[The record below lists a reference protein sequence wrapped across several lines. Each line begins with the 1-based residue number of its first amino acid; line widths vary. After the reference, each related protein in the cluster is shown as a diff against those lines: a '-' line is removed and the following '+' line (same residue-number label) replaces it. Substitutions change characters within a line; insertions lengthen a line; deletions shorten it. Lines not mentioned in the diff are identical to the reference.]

1 MKFRYIGYV
10 ALAFLLSS
18 SVSSC
23 DKFLDR
29 PTEDGYNIDNFY
41 QNDDQCFQAVN
52 VLYNSP
58 WFDFQRG
65 LIYVGECM
73 SGNYFW
79 DTTGVPY
86 MQYSVNSSDEILV
99 NMSAS
104 LWSVNAYCNTIL
116 ENINNSKGDISE
128 EAKLTCKGECLVW
141 KAMAYFY
148 LVRIFGDVP
157 IIHNN
162 TEEINA
168 GNYNN
173 VYKVKSKNVYE
184 YIVMTLKQAIEWLP
198 ETNQEGRIDKY
209 TAYGLLAKVY
219 LTRSGLGQKGS
230 RNQEDLD
237 NAAFYAKKVVDCTHH
252 GLLDKY
258 YENFLL
264 ANNFNKEAL
273 LSWHWIV
280 SPDWTSQNAMQ
291 ADLGV
296 QGICEF
302 EVWGGWNGP
311 TVDLQEA
318 FGENAL
324 NLTRNNTDDRRKATM
339 MMAGDY
345 YDYFWTDR
353 GGLHYLDL
361 YFGDSFNPIN
371 MLQTP
376 TGANCA
382 KHIVGDN
389 ADHIKGC
396 GHGMERMK
404 TSLSTHILRTADVY
418 LIYAEAMIGNNGSTT
433 DPSAIDAFYK
443 VRHRSVK
450 GYERPSSITWEDV
463 WKERRLELALEGD
476 RWYDYVRWHYYEPE
490 KAIAELKAQK
500 RDTYVGLESYY
511 RAAWNN
517 GNYNNQA
524 TYDPETTYLDE
535 KHLVPN
541 VTDAS
546 FTLPFPDTDLTM
558 NKNLS
563 KDAIEVDVT
572 QYSYK

>member
-1 MKFRYIGYV
+1 MKLRNIKYLV
-10 ALAFLLSS
+10 LTLSLTASLSS
-18 SVSSC
+18 C
-23 DKFLDR
+23 EDFLNR

-41 QNDDQCFQAVN
+41 QNDEQCRQAVN
-52 VLYNSP
+52 VLYGSP

-65 LIYVGECM
+65 FFYVGECM

-86 MQYSVNSSDEILV
+86 MEYSVNSSDEFLI

-116 ENINNSKGDISE
+116 ESINSSEGNISE
-128 EAKLTCKGECLVW
+128 ETKLTCKGECLTW

-162 TEEINA
+162 SEAINA
-168 GNYNN
+168 GNYNEI
-173 VYKVKSKNVYE
+173 YKAKSKNVYD
-184 YIVMTLKQAIEWLP
+184 YIIMTLEKAIEWLP
-198 ETNQEGRIDKY
+198 ETNLEGRIDKY
-209 TAYGLLAKVY
+209 SAYGLLAKVY
-219 LTRSGLGQKGS
+219 LTKSGLGQSGS
-230 RNQEDLD
+230 RNQDDLD
-237 NAAFYAKKVVDCTHH
+237 KAAFYAKKVVDCTHH
-252 GLLDKY
+252 GLLDNY
-258 YENFLL
+258 HENFLL

-291 ADLGV
+291 ADLGI
-296 QGICEF
+296 QGISEF
-302 EVWGGWNGP
+302 EEWGGWNGP
-311 TVDLQEA
+311 TVDLQRA
-318 FGENAL
+318 FDEDAL
-324 NLTRNNTDDRRKATM
+324 RLVRNNTDARRKATM

-353 GGLHYLDL
+353 GGLNYLDL

-389 ADHIKGC
+389 ADHVKGC
-396 GHGMERMK
+396 GHSMERMK

-418 LIYAEAMIGNNGSTT
+418 LIYAEAVIGNNGSTT
-433 DPSAIDAFYK
+433 DASAIDAFYK

-450 GYERPSSITWEDV
+450 SYERPASITWEDV

-490 KAIAELKAQK
+490 KAIAELKAQE
-500 RDTYVGLESYY
+500 RNIYTGLGIYY
-511 RAAWNN
+511 EAAYNN
-517 GNYNNQA
+517 GNYNISA
-524 TYDPETTYLDE
+524 TYDPENTFLEDRRRE
-535 KHLVPN
+535 PN

-563 KDAIEVDVT
+563 KDAIEVDIT